1 MYSKN
6 DTTAVV
12 RDSSTND
19 DGDVGTKRQWRLT
32 MSRELV
38 TISAMARATDAFYEG
53 LGRRIQQL
61 RKKRGLTQEQLGA
74 RLVPQVTRASI
85 ANIESGKQRVLTH
98 SLAQVAEALEVSADD
113 LIRERSVPADQGL
126 RQQVA
131 AQMQNRLSPEDLQ
144 RLTRKLGLDNGGT
157 TDDETTTNPDGPKD
171 GRGAD

>member
-1 MYSKN
+1 
-6 DTTAVV
+6 
-12 RDSSTND
+12 
-19 DGDVGTKRQWRLT
+19 
-32 MSRELV
+32 
-38 TISAMARATDAFYEG
+38 MARTTDTFYEG
-53 LGRRIQQL
+53 LGRRIQLL

-98 SLAQVAEALEVSADD
+98 SLAQIAEAIEVTTDD
-113 LIRERSVPADQGL
+113 LIRERSVPLDRGL

-144 RLTRKLGLDNGGT
+144 RLTRKLGLDNGDT
-157 TDDETTTNPDGPKD
+157 THDEANSNPDRPQD